1 MSNDCPCEE
10 SLSILTNNNQ
20 PNNFAN
26 QPNNFANQPNNM
38 VNQNINA
45 MNNLGRT
52 NNMMNTHNTRI
63 VQNTNQNTNQN
74 PINTNSANMDIDVP
88 VINNKKEEMAVREQI
103 RIILYIIVALSIHEA
118 IKYFIV
124 QSIRLNKGSSSRYL
138 YYPAIVIFALVLI
151 NLF

>member
-20 PNNFAN
+20 S
-26 QPNNFANQPNNM
+26 NNM
-38 VNQNINA
+38 GNNNMGNNNLVNQNINA

-52 NNMMNTHNTRI
+52 NNMMNSHNTRI
-63 VQNTNQNTNQN
+63 VQNTN
-74 PINTNSANMDIDVP
+74 PINTNNTGNTNNTNNTNMEVDVP
-88 VINNKKEEMAVREQI
+88 VINNKKEEIEVKEQI
-103 RIILYIIVALSIHEA
+103 RIILYIVVALSIHEA
-118 IKYFIV
+118 IKYFIG

-151 NLF
+151 NIF